1 MNYPIPSHIKEFF
14 QLADANNSEYK
25 VKGKLKCSCGTE
37 SFNVY
42 QSNNKMIVKETC
54 QKCNKEITIFDAGKH
69 GWNGFVC
76 KYDYLDRTQLFEKV
90 ICEKCKEDA
99 FVISMEIYSQGKQDF
114 IDECVNND
122 DSFSEE
128 DWVDGFEWICISLSC
143 IECSNHSENWMEHET
158 M

>member
-1 MNYPIPSHIKEFF
+1 
-14 QLADANNSEYK
+14 
-25 VKGKLKCSCGTE
+25 
-37 SFNVY
+37 
-42 QSNNKMIVKETC
+42 
-54 QKCNKEITIFDAGKH
+54 
-69 GWNGFVC
+69 
-76 KYDYLDRTQLFEKV
+76 LFEKV

-114 IDECVNND
+114 VDECVSND

-143 IECSNHSENWMEHET
+143 IECSNHNKNWMEHET